1 MLQVLR
7 AVLNISIH
15 FKEQTLLTLSWL
27 ANSLSDNF
35 CWHMHRSSDLRD
47 VLWASAC
54 LFAFLDT
61 RLNHT
66 VHPVLMK
73 FQQGCITVPTT
84 RMCDLHHLQTATS
97 QDKPAPYNEDPD
109 NCGSHYLRCFLRP
122 LGFKIAG
129 ILQDT
134 L

>member
-1 MLQVLR
+1 MG
-7 AVLNISIH
+7 N
-15 FKEQTLLTLSWL
+15 
-27 ANSLSDNF
+27 
-35 CWHMHRSSDLRD
+35 
-47 VLWASAC
+47 C
-54 LFAFLDT
+54 LFICFPRHAV
-61 RLNHT
+61 NHT

-73 FQQGCITVPTT
+73 FQQGCITALTT

-109 NCGSHYLRCFLRP
+109 NCGFHYLQCFLRS
-122 LGFKIAG
+122 LGFKIDG